1 MTAEINQGIR
11 ILLERMKSNP
21 EEFEIDRVR
30 STEGI
35 YRFRNNKWNFIHE
48 YIREDSWV
56 TAEERKLLLNGI
68 SKVQADAF
76 TRNVMATLLKDEE
89 LEPYISSE
97 AVFNTHKFNSSAIN
111 ANMLV
116 GNQQLSLRHLLDDNN
131 SNSGN
136 YHGSKK

>member
-21 EEFEIDRVR
+21 EEFEVDRVR

-136 YHGSKK
+136 YHESKK

>member
-136 YHGSKK
+136 YHESKK